1 MTLEQGI
8 AAAKDCVKELRIRF
22 MINQHNFMA
31 KVVTKDGIKI
41 VNLDA

>member
-8 AAAKDCVKELRIRF
+8 AAVKDCIKELRIRF
-22 MINQHNFMA
+22 MINQHNFLA
-31 KVVTKDGIKI
+31 KVVTKDGIKV